1 MCGYP
6 VGAVPSPFE
15 CYLALRGL
23 KTLHLRMEASQKNA
37 IAVAQFLEGHP
48 AIEKVTLRYIQQTQ
62 LKING
67 TECYVC
73 MCAGGVSW
81 SEELRTV

>member
-1 MCGYP
+1 MCDTI

-48 AIEKVTLRYIQQTQ
+48 AIEKVTLRYIEQTQ

-67 TECYVC
+67 TECSVCMYVYVC
-73 MCAGGVSW
+73 RWCIPV
-81 SEELRTV
+81 

>member
-1 MCGYP
+1 MCGYL

-48 AIEKVTLRYIQQTQ
+48 AIEKVTDAATKCY
-62 LKING
+62 LKIIS
-67 TECYVC
+67 TY
-73 MCAGGVSW
+73 
-81 SEELRTV
+81 